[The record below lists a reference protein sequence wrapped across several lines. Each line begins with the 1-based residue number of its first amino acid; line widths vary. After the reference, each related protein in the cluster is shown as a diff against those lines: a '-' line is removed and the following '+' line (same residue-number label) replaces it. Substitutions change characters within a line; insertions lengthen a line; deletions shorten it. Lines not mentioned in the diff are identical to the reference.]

1 MNSMLM
7 RGLMIGLTALSGSL
21 ALSAQVVVSSGFE
34 QLDRWTSECL
44 AERSMTLGYPGNND
58 IRLEEFYRWYAGKPA
73 LIPLASAVINS
84 SASTAL
90 AGSSSQPAT
99 FTTISQ
105 PTTSLI

>member
-34 QLDRWTSECL
+34 QLDRWASECL

-58 IRLEEFYRWYAGKPA
+58 IRLEEFYPWYTGKQA

-90 AGSSSQPAT
+90 ADSSSQPAT
-99 FTTISQ
+99 FTTIS
-105 PTTSLI
+105 